1 MDGQKTYI
9 CLHLH
14 LYVFKIQ
21 IQTYEQL
28 SEERYTRSI
37 KYWEYISISNK
48 KQDEAARNGSLLSL
62 YNMS

>member
-37 KYWEYISISNK
+37 KYWEYIAISNK
-48 KQDEAARNGSLLSL
+48 K
-62 YNMS
+62 